1 LTIGISAQSAA
12 AVDPEQEKKG
22 MTHPALD
29 VIKHRISTN
38 RFDASHR
45 LSDAEIGELVEYASQ
60 APSAY
65 NLQNWRF
72 IAVRDPAAKA
82 KLKNLAYGQQKI
94 ADAAVTFIVVGLLH
108 PHEGLGRALEPFVQS
123 GAMDRSTADG
133 WISSA
138 RQAYGA
144 NERLQRDEAI
154 RSGSLAAMTLMIAAQ
169 AQGLASGPMIGFDA
183 AGVSREFGLSNRE
196 IPVILVTVGRTGPGN
211 WPRKPRL
218 PVAEILSIV

>member
-1 LTIGISAQSAA
+1 
-12 AVDPEQEKKG
+12 

-38 RFDASHR
+38 RFDPSQR
-45 LSDAEIGELVEYASQ
+45 LSDAEIAELVEYASQ

-72 IAVRDPAAKA
+72 IAVRDPVAKA
-82 KLKNLAYGQQKI
+82 KLKSLAYGQQKV
-94 ADAAVTFIVVGLLH
+94 ADAAATFIIVGLLR
-108 PHEGLGRALEPFVQS
+108 PHEGLARALEPFVQS
-123 GAMDRSTADG
+123 GAMDRATANG
-133 WISSA
+133 WIGSA
-138 RQAYGA
+138 HQAYSA
-144 NERLQRDEAI
+144 NQGLQRDEAI

-183 AGVSREFGLSNRE
+183 AGVSREFGLSDRE